1 MKPRATKRKLRK
13 RKITRKRGGLIK
25 NHVRSYSPI
34 SVRRREEAPPQIQDA
49 QPQEQHDNPI
59 AHEYWNFK
67 VKCNNQEE
75 YTSPHDYTRI
85 GAMRAARAYCEGRG
99 GVNGRPEYGMDSR
112 IL

>member
-25 NHVRSYSPI
+25 KDDVRSYSPI
-34 SVRRREEAPPQIQDA
+34 SVRRREDAPQIQDA
-49 QPQEQHDNPI
+49 QPQEQAAPI
-59 AHEYWNFK
+59 AREYWNFK

-99 GVNGRPEYGMDSR
+99 GVNGRPEYGRDSR
-112 IL
+112 IV